1 MNLESIQ
8 EMWAKDCVIDD
19 VMLDNASMK
28 IPQLHA
34 KYITLHNEYSLLLKK
49 AKQELN
55 RTSHLRTLYYS
66 GRGTPDMYED
76 TPFDYKLIRS
86 EVPSWVAVDESVN
99 KVEMKV
105 ALYETTLNSL
115 SEILKQV
122 HQMSYNVKNMI
133 EWRRFVGGV

>member
-1 MNLESIQ
+1 MNLEAIQ
-8 EMWAKDCVIDD
+8 EMWAKDSVIDD
-19 VMLDNASMK
+19 VMLDQASMK

-34 KYITLHNEYSLLLKK
+34 KYITLHNEFTLLLKK
-49 AKQELN
+49 AKQEQN
-55 RTSHLRTLYYS
+55 KIVHLRTLYYS
-66 GRGTPDMYED
+66 GRGTPEMYED
-76 TPFDYKLIRS
+76 TPFDHKLIRS

-122 HQMSYNVKNMI
+122 HQMTYHIKQII
-133 EWRRFVGGV
+133 EWRRFVNGV

>member
-1 MNLESIQ
+1 
-8 EMWAKDCVIDD
+8 MWAKDSVIDD
-19 VMLDNASMK
+19 VMLDSSSMK

-49 AKQELN
+49 AKQEHN
-55 RTSHLRTLYYS
+55 RIIHLRTLYYS

-76 TPFDYKLIRS
+76 APFDYKLIKS
-86 EVPSWVAVDESVN
+86 EVPSWVAVDASVN

-115 SEILKQV
+115 SDILKQI
-122 HQMSYNVKNMI
+122 HQMSYNIKNMI
-133 EWRRFVGGV
+133 EWRRFVGGA

>member
-1 MNLESIQ
+1 MNLDEIQ

-19 VMLDNASMK
+19 VMLDTASMK

-34 KYITLHNEYSLLLKK
+34 KYITLHNEFSLLLKK

-55 RTSHLRTLYYS
+55 RTTHQRTLYYS

-76 TPFDYKLIRS
+76 SPFDFKLIRS

-105 ALYETTLNSL
+105 ALYETTLSSL
-115 SEILKQV
+115 SDILKQI
-122 HQMSYNVKNMI
+122 HQMSYNIKNMI
-133 EWRRFVGGV
+133 EWRRFVGGA

>member
-1 MNLESIQ
+1 
-8 EMWAKDCVIDD
+8 MWAKDSVIDD
-19 VMLDNASMK
+19 VMLDTSSMK

-49 AKQELN
+49 AKQEQN
-55 RTSHLRTLYYS
+55 RLVHLRTLYYS
-66 GRGTPDMYED
+66 GRGEPSMYED
-76 TPFDYKLIRS
+76 EPFDHKLIRS
-86 EVPSWVAVDESVN
+86 EVPSWVAVDASVN

-122 HQMSYNVKNMI
+122 HQMSYNIKNCI
-133 EWRRFVGGV
+133 EWRRFVNGT

>member
-1 MNLESIQ
+1 MNLEDIQ
-8 EMWAKDCVIDD
+8 EMWAKDSVIDD
-19 VMLDNASMK
+19 VMLDSSSMK

-49 AKQELN
+49 AKQEQN
-55 RTSHLRTLYYS
+55 RVVHLRTLYYS

-76 TPFDYKLIRS
+76 SPFDYKLIKS

-115 SEILKQV
+115 SDILKQI
-122 HQMSYNVKNMI
+122 HQMSYNIKNMI
-133 EWRRFVGGV
+133 EWRRFVNGT